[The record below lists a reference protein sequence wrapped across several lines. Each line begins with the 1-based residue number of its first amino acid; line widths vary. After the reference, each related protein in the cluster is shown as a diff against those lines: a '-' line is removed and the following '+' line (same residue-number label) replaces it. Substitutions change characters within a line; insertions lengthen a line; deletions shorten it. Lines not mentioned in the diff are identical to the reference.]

1 MGSQG
6 PRADEDELFTRLLES
21 SILERDGDRFTLSP
35 AFENERKRQR
45 RRFEGLSAE
54 ERSDVIDRYLSDL
67 SVDID
72 EVGVKTV
79 HDGVAVME
87 FAPEFTPVESLRVA
101 FAVGRFDDPPRG
113 VGVPDG
119 FTPLRAHE
127 IPLFL
132 HQHSAS
138 IVYIWQDD
146 CDPCDDVRETLE
158 GMVRDGVVD
167 ERVGLAAVS
176 GENQVEYLHDRYDV
190 GFVPT
195 TLFCVGDRVD
205 SRLLGAKR
213 RLIFEQEASILQE
226 SLPETPSS

>member
-1 MGSQG
+1 MGSRG
-6 PRADEDELFTRLLES
+6 PLADRDELFTRLLET
-21 SILERDGDRFTLSP
+21 SILERDGDWFILSP
-35 AFENERKRQR
+35 AFEDERERQQ

-54 ERSDVIDRYLSDL
+54 ERSDVIDRHLPEL
-67 SVDID
+67 SVDVD
-72 EVGVKTV
+72 QVGLETV
-79 HDGVAVME
+79 RDGVAVRE
-87 FAPEFTPVESLRVA
+87 FAPEFTPAESLRIA
-101 FAVGRFDDPPRG
+101 FAISRVDDPPRDAG
-113 VGVPDG
+113 APDG

-132 HQHSAS
+132 HQHLAS
-138 IVYIWQDD
+138 IVYVWQDD

-158 GMVRDGVVD
+158 GLIRDAVVD

-176 GENQVEYLHDRYDV
+176 GENRVEYLYNQYDV

-213 RLIFEQEASILQE
+213 RPIFEQEASIIQE
-226 SLPETPSS
+226 SLPGPRSS